1 MMSNLII
8 VDWGTSNFRAILL
21 DEEFNTMDSI
31 SSNNGILQFKQ
42 NEFQSFLLDI
52 LNPWLINYKNTTIL
66 MSGMIGSMNGW
77 CETKYLLC
85 DTGLDEVSN
94 ELLKIPNINE
104 KIYIVP
110 GVKTLKH
117 NLVDLM
123 RGEEVQ
129 IFGAIKL
136 LDKKEAVCILP
147 GTHSKW
153 ALVQDESIIDFKTN
167 MTGEVFNVLS
177 SHTILEKSIKSKD
190 LKEDPF
196 IRGVKLSQEK
206 GGLLNQIFQVRAQ
219 ASIIGEHSVH
229 SFLSGILIGHEIKEM
244 NLEFDSKEVVIIGS
258 STLNSLYTKALNI
271 YSINSSCIDS
281 GEATK
286 RAMIDIFKRKQK
298 ENI

>member
-1 MMSNLII
+1 MSNLII

-21 DEEFNTMDSI
+21 DEEFNTIDSI

-42 NEFQSFLLDI
+42 NEFQSFLIDI
-52 LNPWLINYKNTTIL
+52 LTPWLTKYLNPTIL

-77 CETKYLLC
+77 HETEYVFC
-85 DTGLDEVSN
+85 DTKLDELS
-94 ELLKIPNINE
+94 EKLFKIPNINE
-104 KIYIVP
+104 NIYIVP

-129 IFGAIKL
+129 IFGAVKIL
-136 LDKKEAVCILP
+136 NKKEAICVLP

-177 SHTILEKSIKSKD
+177 SYTILEKSINSKD
-190 LKEDPF
+190 LKEGAF
-196 IRGVKLSQEK
+196 IKGVKLSQEK

-219 ASIIGEHSVH
+219 ANIIGEDLVY

-258 STLNSLYTKALNI
+258 STLNDLYAKALDI
-271 YSINSSCIDS
+271 YSINSLCIDS
-281 GEATK
+281 SEATK
-286 RAMIDIFKRKQK
+286 KAMIDIFKRKQK
-298 ENI
+298 EDR